1 MMLVRTD
8 MALAQEIDGLGSG
21 AIGITIPGE
30 MRGKGRPR
38 FSARGGFARAY
49 TDEKTRNAETW
60 VKVCAREQY
69 RGPLLEGALAVT
81 MTIGVAIP
89 ASWSK
94 RKRADALAQAILP
107 TGKPDLDNTEK
118 LIFDA
123 LNGLVWRDD
132 AQVVRVTKAK
142 LYEAAPQARLLIE
155 VIGR

>member
-1 MMLVRTD
+1 MLVKTD
-8 MALAQEIDGLGSG
+8 MPLEAEIEMLGKG
-21 AIGITIPGE
+21 DVIEITIPGA

-69 RGPLLEGALAVT
+69 IGPPLAGAIAVT
-81 MTIGVAIP
+81 MTVGVAIP
-89 ASWSK
+89 ASWPK
-94 RKRADALAQAILP
+94 RKQAEALRHTVRP

-123 LNGLVWRDD
+123 LNGLVWKDD
-132 AQVVRVTKAK
+132 AQVVRVSKAK
-142 LYEAAPQARLLIE
+142 LYQANPETRLLVE
-155 VIGR
+155 VVG